1 MTCWNAIV
9 EIVFSNPTEGS
20 HATMKKDTVVEF
32 RRPAQGRD
40 LLSAMLREGAQ
51 RLVAQAVQAE
61 FEEFLG
67 RHIDERLEDGRAVV
81 VRNGFQPEREV
92 LTGLG
97 PVSVRI
103 PKARSRGE
111 ESAVFRSGMVP
122 PYVRRAKSVDA
133 ALPWL
138 YLHGISTGNM
148 QEALSALVGPD
159 AIGLSASV
167 VARLKSRW
175 MEEYRSWRRAKLGK
189 DRWVYLWADGIYS
202 GLRAEDERLCALVVI
217 GVNERGQ
224 KKLLAIDDGV
234 RESKQSWR
242 EVLLELK
249 DRGMAIAPRL
259 AVGDGALGFWAALR
273 EIYPE
278 TRQQRCWVHK
288 TANVLNYLPRSLQ
301 PKAKAAL
308 HEIWMAETKAIATS
322 AFNQFVAAFGAKYP
336 KAVECLAKDRE
347 TLLAFYDF
355 PAEHWIHIRTSNA
368 IESTFA
374 TVRQRTE
381 RTKGCLTREGM
392 LSMIFKLGLSAERNW
407 RRLRGFQWLAKV
419 IGGVKFRDGIEVQQ
433 RVRKASNQAPRRIA
447 A

>member
-1 MTCWNAIV
+1 
-9 EIVFSNPTEGS
+9 
-20 HATMKKDTVVEF
+20 MKKDTVVEL
-32 RRPAQGRD
+32 RRPAQGQD
-40 LLSAMLREGAQ
+40 LLSTMLREGAQ

-61 FEEFLG
+61 FDDFLAG
-67 RHIDERLEDGRAVV
+67 VSGARLQDGRAAV

-103 PKARSRGE
+103 PKARSRA
-111 ESAVFRSGMVP
+111 ESPAVFHSRLVP

-133 ALPWL
+133 VLPWL
-138 YLHGISTGNM
+138 YLHGVSTGNM
-148 QEALSALVGPD
+148 QEALAALLGSA
-159 AIGLSASV
+159 AAGLSASV
-167 VARLKSRW
+167 VARLKGVW
-175 MEEYRSWRRAKLGK
+175 MEEYRLWRRAKLGQ
-189 DRWVYLWADGIYS
+189 DRWVYLWVDGIYS
-202 GLRAEDERLCALVVI
+202 GLRAEDERLCALAVI

-224 KKLLAIDDGV
+224 KKLLALEDGV

-242 EVLLELK
+242 EVLLALQG
-249 DRGMAIAPRL
+249 RGLTIPPRL

-288 TANVLNYLPRSLQ
+288 TANVLNYLPKSLQ

-308 HEIWMAETKAIATS
+308 HEIWMAETKADATT
-322 AFNQFVAAFGAKYP
+322 AFNQFVVAFGAKYP

-374 TVRQRTE
+374 TIRHRTE
-381 RTKGCLTREGM
+381 RTKGCLTRDGM
-392 LSMIFKLGLSAERNW
+392 LSMIFKLGMSAEKNW
-407 RRLRGFQWLAKV
+407 RRLRGFEWLAKV
-419 IGGVKFRDGIEVQQ
+419 ISGVTFRDGIEVQQ
-433 RVRKASNQAPRRIA
+433 RVRKADNQTQRRTA